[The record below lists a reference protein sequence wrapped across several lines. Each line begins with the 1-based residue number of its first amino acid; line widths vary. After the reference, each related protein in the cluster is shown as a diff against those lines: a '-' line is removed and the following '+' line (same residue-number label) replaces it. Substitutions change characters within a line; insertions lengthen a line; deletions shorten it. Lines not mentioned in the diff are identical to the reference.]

1 MSEEEARQK
10 WCPYARADM
19 AGQTVVMAMERAP
32 AAVARADGKGY
43 DVVST
48 RCIGA
53 SCMAWRWEVTP
64 GEIAAQATGK
74 LQYTVLSHAPIGFCG
89 LAGQP

>member
-1 MSEEEARQK
+1 MTEEEARQK
-10 WCPYARADM
+10 WCPWA
-19 AGQTVVMAMERAP
+19 
-32 AAVARADGKGY
+32 
-43 DVVST
+43 